1 MTRDQQAGHGRRGAR
16 VRAALFSGPGAPVLV
31 TDVELAPPGPGEVE
45 VAIAAAGVCHS
56 DLHVVLGEWP
66 HPVPVVLGHEG
77 SGIVTA
83 VGEDVTSLS
92 PGDHVVLSW
101 VAPCGWC
108 RYCLLGRPAQCQ
120 LAADVVA

>member
-1 MTRDQQAGHGRRGAR
+1 
-16 VRAALFSGPGAPVLV
+16 
-31 TDVELAPPGPGEVE
+31 TDVELGPAGRGEVE
-45 VAIAAAGVCHS
+45 VTIAAAGVCHS

-66 HPVPVVLGHEG
+66 DPVPVVLGHEG

-101 VAPCGWC
+101 VAPCGRC
-108 RYCLLGRPAQCQ
+108 RYCRRGRPAQGQ
-120 LAADVVA
+120 LAAGVGARGGGVH